1 MRHPPPHVIVVG
13 AGFGGITCVQA
24 LAKSPVRITL
34 IDRRNYHLFQPLL
47 YQVATAALSPAE
59 IAWPIRSILRRQN
72 NADVQLGR
80 VVGVDVAARQVAVD
94 DGRRIDY
101 DYLVLATGVRHAYF
115 GHEEWE
121 PFAPGLK
128 KIADAT
134 LIRERILSALE
145 KAEITADPA
154 ERARLLTFVVVG
166 GGPTGV
172 EMAGAIA
179 ELTHHALA
187 QDFRRI
193 GPADARIVLI
203 EGGARVL
210 SAFKEELSAKT
221 QAALERLGVEV
232 RLGQNVTVCDAEG
245 VEVAG
250 GRLFAET
257 VVWAAGVRA
266 SPVARWLDVPAD
278 RAGRVAV
285 RPDLS
290 VPERPGVYV
299 IGDAA
304 SVSVGDRSVPGIA
317 PAAKQMGV
325 YVARQIRFA
334 VGQGP
339 DPGPFRYRHAGDLAT
354 IGRRAAV
361 VDFGWIRLSGYFA
374 WLIWGIAHIYFL
386 ISWRNRLVVAVNW
399 LWDYVTFQRGARL
412 IIGATTAPPTLRDD

>member
-1 MRHPPPHVIVVG
+1 MTHPLPHVVVVG

-24 LAKSPVRITL
+24 LARSPVRITL

-145 KAEITADPA
+145 KAEITTDPA

-203 EGGARVL
+203 EGGTRVL

-232 RLGQNVTVCDAEG
+232 RLGQNVTLCDAEG

-304 SVSVGDRSVPGIA
+304 SISVGDRSVPGIA

-334 VGQGP
+334 LGQGS

-412 IIGATTAPPTLRDD
+412 IIGATTTPPTLRDD